1 MATGKTGEN
10 PMIYQDEFG
19 VQYKIRETLN
29 SKLSGTGTPVYK
41 IHKSFS
47 HGKSWMLETNIPGFR
62 NRWWRYAASG
72 EHYLKDYATRHNWKL
87 VKE

>member
-29 SKLSGTGTPVYK
+29 SKLSGTGTPERTSRV
-41 IHKSFS
+41 
-47 HGKSWMLETNIPGFR
+47 
-62 NRWWRYAASG
+62 SG
-72 EHYLKDYATRHNWKL
+72 TAGGNMQLPENTT
-87 VKE
+87 